1 MPRCVVTGGDMIKS
15 IIVTLVL
22 AAAAMIAAPPAKA
35 GVGLAVGVTS
45 NPGDGIAI
53 GYAYNYDDEKEAAAT
68 AIDECRNYKEAP
80 QANRQCRLI
89 GTLKNGCLA
98 AAFDPKS
105 DSSGMG
111 WALHRDR
118 EAAESRALSDCRAA
132 APSSRK
138 EFCRVDISK
147 CDGDPPIKK
156 R

>member
-1 MPRCVVTGGDMIKS
+1 MINSVT
-15 IIVTLVL
+15 VTLVL
-22 AAAAMIAAPPAKA
+22 AAAAMVATAPASA

-80 QANRQCRLI
+80 KANRQCRLI

-111 WALHRDR
+111 WALNRDR
-118 EAAESRALSDCRAA
+118 DAAESRALSDCRAA

>member
-1 MPRCVVTGGDMIKS
+1 MCCDGGGDMIKS
-15 IIVTLVL
+15 VILALVL
-22 AAAAMIAAPPAKA
+22 AAAAMIAAAPAGA

-118 EAAESRALSDCRAA
+118 EAAEARALSDCRAA

>member
-1 MPRCVVTGGDMIKS
+1 M
-15 IIVTLVL
+15 
-22 AAAAMIAAPPAKA
+22 
-35 GVGLAVGVTS
+35 TS